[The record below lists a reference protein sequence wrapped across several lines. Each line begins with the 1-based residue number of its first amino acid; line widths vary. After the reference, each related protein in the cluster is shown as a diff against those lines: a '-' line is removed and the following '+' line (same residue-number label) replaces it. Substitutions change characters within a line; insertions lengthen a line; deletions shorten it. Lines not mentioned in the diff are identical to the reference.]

1 MLLAFIA
8 KNKMGFIDDSIPQPA
23 STNDLLYGAW
33 NRCNSMVNSWIL
45 NLVAREIRSGTTW
58 ENSFI
63 KPMLHKFSKHKI
75 LWDEMKEFQPILILM
90 MNPLPLITTTK
101 CYFVDLII
109 MFLSVVQEERQ
120 RPINQEI
127 MKGYLWLPTTQ
138 EIWRALSKAFYD
150 GSDELQVFFLN
161 KKAFNAKQSGGLDG
175 DFEQV
180 RGEILRKDPLP
191 DLEECYALI
200 QREAVRHA
208 SMKAEFDNL
217 DTSTMVSHC
226 FEIVGYLD
234 WWDHNRDQ
242 RKKDSKKTST
252 TAIVEIKIEA
262 NVAEKAFA
270 LVVATDYGD
279 RSHLLDL
286 PHKKLFPQPMDI
298 QTRQTIGCGIKR
310 GKLYYLD
317 LQSKDSNKLR
327 QALMTD
333 GSEGEKKKFEIWLWH
348 QRLGHASFGYLKK
361 LFLSLFAKSD
371 ISGFDCDICE
381 LA

>member
-23 STNDLLYGAW
+23 TTNDLLYGAW
-33 NRCNSMVNSWIL
+33 NLCNSMVNSWIL
-45 NLVAREIRSGTTW
+45 NLVAREIVASLLYISTTTETVGTAW

-90 MNPLPLITTTK
+90 MNPLPPITKVFT
-101 CYFVDLII
+101 L
-109 MFLSVVQEERQ
+109 VVQEERQ
-120 RPINQEI
+120 RLVNQEI
-127 MKGYLWLPTTQ
+127 MKGYLCLPTTQ

-150 GSDELQVFFLN
+150 GSDELQVFSLN
-161 KKAFNAKQSGGLDG
+161 QKAFTAKQSGRLDG
-175 DFEQV
+175 NIEQV

-200 QREAVRHA
+200 QREAVRHT

-217 DTSTMVSHC
+217 DTSSMV
-226 FEIVGYLD
+226 D
-234 WWDHNRDQ
+234 WWDQIVINER
-242 RKKDSKKTST
+242 RIPRKTST
-252 TAIVEIKIEA
+252 AAVAEIKIEV
-262 NVAEKAFA
+262 NVAEKASA
-270 LVVATDYGD
+270 LVAAIDYGD

-298 QTRQTIGCGIKR
+298 QTRLTIGCGIKR

-327 QALMTD
+327 QALMID
-333 GSEGEKKKFEIWLWH
+333 GSEGEKKN
-348 QRLGHASFGYLKK
+348 LK
-361 LFLSLFAKSD
+361 
-371 ISGFDCDICE
+371 FDCGINVWDMLHLVI
-381 LA
+381 